1 MGLLWQ
7 KLHKFF
13 LIYFGAKLQEFKQDF
28 SVHFE
33 RGWIGWC
40 ANQDILKYADMKKK
54 LTVFVSYARANRDL
68 ATRFLKKF
76 KEQASPSK
84 QYSYEFW
91 RDNDILVGEKWH
103 EEIQVALDQCDAG
116 LVLIS
121 PAFLGSQYIQDHEL
135 PKFLKGGGRPVIP
148 VLLQPIDLERHDLK
162 GLQRTQIFRLDRPR
176 FASPKAYGECSGTQR
191 DQFALEL
198 FRQVE
203 ARLDK
208 VMFR

>member
-1 MGLLWQ
+1 
-7 KLHKFF
+7 
-13 LIYFGAKLQEFKQDF
+13 
-28 SVHFE
+28 
-33 RGWIGWC
+33 
-40 ANQDILKYADMKKK
+40 MKKK
-54 LTVFVSYARANRDL
+54 ITVFVSYARANRDL

-76 KEQASPSK
+76 KEQAAPSK
-84 QYSYEFW
+84 QYQYAFW

-103 EEIQVALDQCDAG
+103 EEIQVALAQCDVG

-135 PKFLKGGGRPVIP
+135 PKFLKSGGKSVIP
-148 VLLQPIDLERHDLK
+148 VLLQPIDLDRHDLK
-162 GLQRTQIFRLDRPR
+162 GLQRTQIFRLDRLR
-176 FASPKAYGECSGTQR
+176 FASPKAYRECSGTQR

-208 VMFR
+208 MVKN

>member
-1 MGLLWQ
+1 
-7 KLHKFF
+7 
-13 LIYFGAKLQEFKQDF
+13 
-28 SVHFE
+28 
-33 RGWIGWC
+33 
-40 ANQDILKYADMKKK
+40 MKKK
-54 LTVFVSYARANRDL
+54 ITVFVSYARANRDL
-68 ATRFLKKF
+68 ATRFLKNF
-76 KEQASPSK
+76 KEQAAPSK
-84 QYSYEFW
+84 QYQYAFW

-103 EEIQVALDQCDAG
+103 EEIQAALTQCDLG

-121 PAFLGSQYIQDHEL
+121 PALLGSQYIQDHEL
-135 PKFLKGGGRPVIP
+135 PKFMKSGGKSVIP
-148 VLLQPIDLERHDLK
+148 VLLQPIDLDRHDLK

-208 VMFR
+208 VMKN

>member
-1 MGLLWQ
+1 
-7 KLHKFF
+7 
-13 LIYFGAKLQEFKQDF
+13 
-28 SVHFE
+28 
-33 RGWIGWC
+33 
-40 ANQDILKYADMKKK
+40 MKKK
-54 LTVFVSYARANRDL
+54 ISVFVSYARANRDL

-76 KEQASPSK
+76 KEQAAPSR
-84 QYSYEFW
+84 QYHYAFW
-91 RDNDILVGEKWH
+91 RDADILVGEKWH
-103 EEIQVALDQCDAG
+103 EAIQEALAQCDVG

-135 PKFLKGGGRPVIP
+135 TKFLKSVGKSVIP
-148 VLLQPIDLERHDLK
+148 VLLQPIDLDRHDLK

-176 FASPKAYGECSGTQR
+176 FASPKAYGECSGAQR

-208 VMFR
+208 VGKN

>member
-1 MGLLWQ
+1 
-7 KLHKFF
+7 
-13 LIYFGAKLQEFKQDF
+13 
-28 SVHFE
+28 
-33 RGWIGWC
+33 
-40 ANQDILKYADMKKK
+40 MKKK
-54 LTVFVSYARANRDL
+54 ITVFVSYSRANRDL

-76 KEQASPSK
+76 KEQAAPSK
-84 QYSYEFW
+84 QYQYVFW
-91 RDNDILVGEKWH
+91 RDADILVGEKWH
-103 EEIQVALDQCDAG
+103 EAIQEALAQSEVG

-121 PAFLGSQYIQDHEL
+121 PAFLGSQYIQDYEL
-135 PKFLKGGGRPVIP
+135 PKFLKSGGKSVIP
-148 VLLQPIDLERHDLK
+148 VLLQPIDLDRHDLK

-208 VMFR
+208 ILTKKTRLESTAFVRRG

>member
-1 MGLLWQ
+1 
-7 KLHKFF
+7 
-13 LIYFGAKLQEFKQDF
+13 
-28 SVHFE
+28 
-33 RGWIGWC
+33 
-40 ANQDILKYADMKKK
+40 MKKK
-54 LTVFVSYARANRDL
+54 ITVFVSYARANRDL

-76 KEQASPSK
+76 KEQAAPSR
-84 QYSYEFW
+84 QYQYVFW

-103 EEIQVALDQCDAG
+103 EEIQIALAQCDVG
-116 LVLIS
+116 LVLLS

-135 PKFLKGGGRPVIP
+135 PKFLKSGGKPVIP
-148 VLLQPIDLERHDLK
+148 VLLQPIDLDRHDLK

-176 FASPKAYGECSGTQR
+176 FVSPKAYGECSGTQR

-208 VMFR
+208 VVRK

>member
-1 MGLLWQ
+1 
-7 KLHKFF
+7 
-13 LIYFGAKLQEFKQDF
+13 
-28 SVHFE
+28 
-33 RGWIGWC
+33 
-40 ANQDILKYADMKKK
+40 MKKK
-54 LTVFVSYARANRDL
+54 ITVFVSYARANRDL

-76 KEQASPSK
+76 KVQAAPSK
-84 QYSYEFW
+84 LYQYVFW
-91 RDNDILVGEKWH
+91 RDADILAGEKWH
-103 EEIQVALDQCDAG
+103 EKIQVALAQCDLG

-135 PKFLKGGGRPVIP
+135 PKFLKSGGKSVIP
-148 VLLQPIDLERHDLK
+148 VLLQPIDLDRHDLK

-203 ARLDK
+203 AHLDK
-208 VMFR
+208 VVKN

>member
-1 MGLLWQ
+1 
-7 KLHKFF
+7 
-13 LIYFGAKLQEFKQDF
+13 
-28 SVHFE
+28 
-33 RGWIGWC
+33 
-40 ANQDILKYADMKKK
+40 MKKK
-54 LTVFVSYARANRDL
+54 ITVFVSYARANRDL

-76 KEQASPSK
+76 KEQAAPSK
-84 QYSYEFW
+84 QYQYAFW

-103 EEIQVALDQCDAG
+103 EEIQVALAQCDVG

-121 PAFLGSQYIQDHEL
+121 PALLGSQYIQDHEL
-135 PKFLKGGGRPVIP
+135 PKFLKSGGKAVIP
-148 VLLQPIDLERHDLK
+148 VLLQPIDLDRHDLK

-208 VMFR
+208 VVKN

>member
-1 MGLLWQ
+1 
-7 KLHKFF
+7 
-13 LIYFGAKLQEFKQDF
+13 
-28 SVHFE
+28 
-33 RGWIGWC
+33 
-40 ANQDILKYADMKKK
+40 MKKK
-54 LTVFVSYARANRDL
+54 ITVFVSYARANRDL
-68 ATRFLKKF
+68 ATRFLKNF
-76 KEQASPSK
+76 KEQASPSR
-84 QYSYEFW
+84 QYQYVFW

-103 EEIQVALDQCDAG
+103 EEIQVALAQCDVG

-135 PKFLKGGGRPVIP
+135 PKFLKSGGKPVIP
-148 VLLQPIDLERHDLK
+148 VLLQPIDLDRHDLK

-176 FASPKAYGECSGTQR
+176 FASPKAYGECSGAQR

-208 VMFR
+208 VMKN

>member
-1 MGLLWQ
+1 
-7 KLHKFF
+7 
-13 LIYFGAKLQEFKQDF
+13 
-28 SVHFE
+28 
-33 RGWIGWC
+33 
-40 ANQDILKYADMKKK
+40 MKKK
-54 LTVFVSYARANRDL
+54 ITVFVSYARANRDL

-76 KEQASPSK
+76 KEQAAPSR
-84 QYSYEFW
+84 QYQYVFW

-103 EEIQVALDQCDAG
+103 EEVQVALAQCDMG

-135 PKFLKGGGRPVIP
+135 PKFLKSGGMPVIP
-148 VLLQPIDLERHDLK
+148 VLLQPIDLDRHDLK

-208 VMFR
+208 VVSR

>member
-1 MGLLWQ
+1 
-7 KLHKFF
+7 
-13 LIYFGAKLQEFKQDF
+13 
-28 SVHFE
+28 
-33 RGWIGWC
+33 
-40 ANQDILKYADMKKK
+40 MKKK
-54 LTVFVSYARANRDL
+54 ITVFVSYARANRDL

-84 QYSYEFW
+84 QYHYAFW

-103 EEIQVALDQCDAG
+103 EEIQSALGECDVG
-116 LVLIS
+116 LVLVS

-135 PKFLKGGGRPVIP
+135 PKFVKGKDKLVIP
-148 VLLQPIDLERHDLK
+148 VLLQPIDLDRHDLK
-162 GLQRTQIFRLDRPR
+162 GLQQAQIFRLDRPR
-176 FASPKAYGECSGTQR
+176 FAAPKAYGECSGSHR

-208 VMFR
+208 FVGS

>member
-1 MGLLWQ
+1 
-7 KLHKFF
+7 
-13 LIYFGAKLQEFKQDF
+13 
-28 SVHFE
+28 
-33 RGWIGWC
+33 
-40 ANQDILKYADMKKK
+40 MKKK
-54 LTVFVSYARANRDL
+54 ITVFVSYARANRDL

-76 KEQASPSK
+76 KEQAAPSR
-84 QYSYEFW
+84 QYQYVFW

-103 EEIQVALDQCDAG
+103 EEIQVALAQCDVG

-135 PKFLKGGGRPVIP
+135 PKFLKSGGKPVIP
-148 VLLQPIDLERHDLK
+148 VLLQPIDLDRHDLK
-162 GLQRTQIFRLDRPR
+162 GLRRTQIFRLDRPR
-176 FASPKAYGECSGTQR
+176 FAFPKAYGECSGAQR

-208 VMFR
+208 VVSR